1 MKQNYVTVTLCTW
14 HPVLGPRVWWLK
26 VAWAQVTIGR
36 RRSLTSTSV
45 YACFEWR
52 RIESLE
58 RVSVWVGQPYVAS
71 LSLYHDRDVYVT
83 TRRCIATAL
92 GRFAHLYC
100 SLAGNDSYASR
111 EEVRAAGRR

>member
-1 MKQNYVTVTLCTW
+1 MAAKNAGKWGIVRIDMKQNYVTVTLCTW

-58 RVSVWVGQPYVAS
+58 RVSVWVGRPYVAS
-71 LSLYHDRDVYVT
+71 LSLP
-83 TRRCIATAL
+83 
-92 GRFAHLYC
+92 
-100 SLAGNDSYASR
+100 
-111 EEVRAAGRR
+111 